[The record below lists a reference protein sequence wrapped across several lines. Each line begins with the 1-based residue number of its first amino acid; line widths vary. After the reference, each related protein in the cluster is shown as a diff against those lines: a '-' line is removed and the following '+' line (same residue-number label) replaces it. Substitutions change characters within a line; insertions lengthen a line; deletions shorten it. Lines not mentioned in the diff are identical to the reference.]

1 MCLSSLTERPKNEK
15 GPLSFEEAIS
25 NQKADK
31 ICAMQYYIPAVN
43 LK

>member
-1 MCLSSLTERPKNEK
+1 MCSSAINWIAYKKK
-15 GPLSFEEAIS
+15 GPLSFEEAFS

-31 ICAMQYYIPAVN
+31 ICAMQYYILLLN